1 MKDAMSDHKD
11 KMSNEQRRRKLLAEG
26 ALYRFGI
33 IEAREQ
39 VRAGLTPTGLVK
51 SAASRFSG
59 AFGAGVSNLFSGG
72 GNAGKIVQ
80 SLAPLLMSGMSLLS
94 KRQVRKSFLYYG
106 IITAGVLLA
115 RYVAR
120 KAKNTDSQDNTAE
133 EEISGEDE

>member
-1 MKDAMSDHKD
+1 MADHMD
-11 KMSNEQRRRKLLAEG
+11 KMSKEQRRRKLLAEG

-39 VRAGLTPTGLVK
+39 VRAGLTPTGLAK
-51 SAASRFSG
+51 SAASRFSSALG
-59 AFGAGVSNLFSGG
+59 TGVSSLFSGG

-80 SLAPLLMSGMSLLS
+80 SLTPLLVSGMSLLS
-94 KRQVRKSFLYYG
+94 KRYVRKSFLYYG

-120 KAKNTDSQDNTAE
+120 KAKNTDAPDDAAE
-133 EEISGEDE
+133 GASSGEDE